1 MTERETPRFEPRDPD
16 YDRRLRESFARQ
28 GFMETLGVEIARI
41 APGAVD
47 LVLPYK
53 PGLTQQ
59 HGYFHAGT
67 TTTIA
72 DTAAG
77 YAALSLFPAG
87 TGVLTSEFKVNLLN
101 PAEGE
106 RVVAE
111 GRVVKPGRRLTIC
124 KADVYGEKAGRPV
137 HILTGLFT
145 MVCLEN
151 LDG

>member
-1 MTERETPRFEPRDPD
+1 MTDRAAARFEPRNPD
-16 YDRRLRESFARQ
+16 YEQRMRESFARQ
-28 GFMETLGVEIARI
+28 AFMATLGVEMVHI
-41 APGAVD
+41 APGEVD
-47 LVLPYK
+47 LTMPYA

-87 TGVLTSEFKVNLLN
+87 TGVLTSEFKVNRLN
-101 PAEGE
+101 PAEGPQMI
-106 RVVAE
+106 AE

-124 KADVYGEKAGRPV
+124 RADVYGEKNGRPV
-137 HILTGLFT
+137 HVLTGLFT